1 MRPILTAL
9 ENGNLSDEA
18 LAEFQRLNAEA
29 NGTLSP
35 ELEPVGGGR

>member
-18 LAEFQRLNAEA
+18 LAEFQ
-29 NGTLSP
+29 LSTP
-35 ELEPVGGGR
+35 EQWSRC